1 MGYIIAKFQ
10 EKIFFSRKEG
20 EVVKNDFC
28 FSFYKISDSVNK
40 QDFSNNVESVY
51 PKVYIQGLEQL
62 FDDDGSIGYEMEN
75 FANALNASNEDWS
88 VSYVDTETYG
98 KCIVI
103 TCSANKLDDTFTVN
117 FQVPYRYEFSS
128 KFDDKASIG
137 ITIHFD
143 DFNTLCP
150 DLSQNITQQ
159 YIITALEL
167 PYVDDFAVIDSQ
179 KKRVKT
185 VPKGECVEIT
195 WKKKA
200 ENKTSVS
207 LCNENGELITNVF
220 AHKVQVN
227 EDRKFTLNLEKDGQT
242 ISLPVPI
249 NQISP
254 VEVVV
259 YNQDGERW
267 WHNGDSDTNKIARIT
282 WSGKNIEKCDV
293 SLCDKNGVVVAKESP
308 YIYRFDKYGS
318 NLFTLKIERDDC
330 VITKVIPVGYRGWV
344 MDDEF
349 KNKKN
354 NIYDLYYNYF
364 CNRAEKI
371 FNLYKE
377 KKDVVDLT
385 KNLVNY
391 FTKDYFSFL
400 LNEKEYPLHDEKG
413 SNLFFFTNC
422 YPLKNKKVGFLF
434 YIHPKI
440 WFFDSVFLKNEMC
453 NLWNVAKSY
462 DNHPTWN
469 DIKCYKTSSISRLN
483 LLCVCYTFNDHIS
496 IREYDIR
503 NAQWRV
509 EYVIEKEKFDKY
521 ANKDKDGE
529 FLFCQGGPG
538 NISIYAVYQHA
549 IYYFENIPSNGDIKE
564 PRLKFTLPEEVNEAN
579 IVSISYNED
588 CCEKLA
594 ILCDNNYVYL
604 RFEDNFFNPRNISI
618 YLEHVKNSKDILLYD
633 EFTVI
638 VDGHVIEFDSKGKI
652 SHQEETMF
660 SPKQTIEN
668 PENMFFGINNDKKNI
683 NALTWDQ
690 KGKNLWKYKR

>member
-88 VSYVDTETYG
+88 VSYVDTKTYG

-159 YIITALEL
+159 YIITAIEL

-195 WKKKA
+195 WMKKA

-207 LCNENGELITNVF
+207 LCNEKGELVTNVF

-242 ISLPVPI
+242 ISLPLPI

-254 VEVVV
+254 IEVVV

-267 WHNGDSDTNKIARIT
+267 WHNGISDTNKIARIT
-282 WSGKNIEKCDV
+282 WSGENIEKCDV

-308 YIYRFDKYGS
+308 YIYRYDKYGN
-318 NLFTLKIERDDC
+318 NLFTLKIERDDY
-330 VITKVIPVGYRGWV
+330 VVTKIIQVNDQKWV
-344 MDDEF
+344 MDWDYRSCKQEWITNLTYHSIDEF
-349 KNKKN
+349 KKSN
-354 NIYDLYYNYF
+354 NVIN
-364 CNRAEKI
+364 
-371 FNLYKE
+371 
-377 KKDVVDLT
+377 LT
-385 KNLVNY
+385 KSLIEG
-391 FTKDYFSFL
+391 FTCIYPTFIGT
-400 LNEKEYPLHDEKG
+400 KEYHPLPDEKG
-413 SNLFFFTNC
+413 SNLFFYTT
-422 YPLKNKKVGFLF
+422 YGQGGFLI
-434 YIHPKI
+434 YIHPDI
-440 WFFDSVFLKNEMC
+440 WFFNSIYNNNYDKANINYSWKN
-453 NLWNVAKSY
+453 LSSY
-462 DNHPTWN
+462 DTSLDWK
-469 DIKCYKTSSISRLN
+469 DIKCYKTSAFSNDRFLICHTLNDRIVIRLYN
-483 LLCVCYTFNDHIS
+483 TSDKTWGHEIT
-496 IREYDIR
+496 
-503 NAQWRV
+503 
-509 EYVIEKEKFDKY
+509 IEKDNFDKY
-521 ANKDKDGE
+521 ADKDKDGE
-529 FLFCQGGPG
+529 FLFCQIVNLSANGL
-538 NISIYAVYQHA
+538 YAVYQHA
-549 IYYFENIPSNGDIKE
+549 IYYYRFDYYGYESLGE
-564 PRLKFTLPEEVNEAN
+564 PPLKWTMPEEAKEAN
-579 IVSISYNED
+579 IVSISNSSDYEL
-588 CCEKLA
+588 LA
-594 ILCDNNYVYL
+594 ILCDNNYVYK
-604 RFEDNFFNPRNISI
+604 RWEDKAPLDNGSI
-618 YLEHVKNSKDILLYD
+618 YLEHIKNPKDVLIYD
-633 EFTVI
+633 ENTVI
-638 VDGHVIEFDSKGKI
+638 VDGYVIEINDKGNI
-652 SHQEETMF
+652 RNLGDNIF

-690 KGKNLWKYKR
+690 KGKNLWKYNR